1 MYTEVAEQ
9 LFNLID
15 NNKDIRTD
23 FFDALAVQNPKSA
36 LKSWF
41 DDNVNDN
48 ELQDLFRN
56 GQNKEGFLDWICS
69 ADGGRFFMETVPEI
83 NDQNIKYLP
92 TRQKMS
98 DEQDRAIYQE
108 IEAEDSSIMNQ
119 RERIR
124 KSMEDGNYK
133 SNDVDNDDEIQMA
146 LDALESSEDD
156 ELNVV
161 FDIVDGSFDNED
173 SDDESDIGSDEV
185 NMVFD
190 IIDGSED
197 DSSDEDFEDGFED
210 DSSDEDFEDGSED
223 DGHGYD
229 EEEDVQHKKRIYL
242 DHHVNKVVEEIDK
255 EEKIDRY
262 VHKKY
267 YVMKK
272 KELVSTENLNKLED
286 ELDAKNI
293 SYYDFGKNDTI
304 AIKIYTQNEVQLNRI
319 FEKLDFKAR
328 CVDIA
333 HYTDDWYS

>member
-133 SNDVDNDDEIQMA
+133 SDDVDNDDEIQMA

-156 ELNVV
+156 EPNVV
-161 FDIVDGSFDNED
+161 FDIVDGSFDDED

-185 NMVFD
+185 NLVFD
-190 IIDGSED
+190 IVDGSFDDEDSDDGYDESDDGSDEENEDDDSSED
-197 DSSDEDFEDGFED
+197 DEYEDG
-210 DSSDEDFEDGSED
+210 
-223 DGHGYD
+223 
-229 EEEDVQHKKRIYL
+229 VQHKKRIYL

-255 EEKIDRY
+255 EEKIDRF

-272 KELVSTENLNKLED
+272 KELLSTENLNRLED
-286 ELDAKNI
+286 ELDSKNI
-293 SYYDFGKNDTI
+293 SYYDFGKNETI

-319 FEKLDFKAR
+319 FEKLDFDIR
-328 CVDIA
+328 CIDIA